1 MTLYSERYE
10 ETKSISNIGS
20 IMALYGHNA
29 VYYTYVF
36 QKKFFLS
43 KSRDYF
49 PLWPHQLMCILAH
62 ITFIHGIGK

>member
-36 QKKFFLS
+36 QKNFFYQNPEIIFLC
-43 KSRDYF
+43 D
-49 PLWPHQLMCILAH
+49 LI
-62 ITFIHGIGK
+62 I